1 MDEKLRAVRRRRR
14 KERRLLRRI
23 WSLVP
28 VAAVALAWML
38 SAGVVRLMEL
48 PREAHLRPEASPSQS
63 RSDAQ
68 NPIRRRSLLSPEP
81 RPELQATLSISILD
95 HEVLGPPEENRPMRR
110 VGPVLG
116 PVLNPSDLQRDLLLP
131 EAPEDAPDQI
141 APVPEPGAAIL
152 LGGGLIWLGATR
164 LPTRLPTRQRKRVR
178 RRR

>member
-28 VAAVALAWML
+28 VAAVAIAWML
-38 SAGVVRLMEL
+38 SAGVVRLMEV

-63 RSDAQ
+63 RSDAQGGAQ

-116 PVLNPSDLQRDLLLP
+116 PVLNPSDLQSDLLLP

-164 LPTRLPTRQRKRVR
+164 LPTRRRKRVR